1 MATVYGVVANYVNDD
16 YIVSQTDYVLGPAE
30 LEITASATA
39 IIEQVGFVRGG
50 SIEWNVPT
58 SWAAWTRNRW
68 SPGIPASMVISA
80 SSTATRVRSGTAVAN
95 LALTASST
103 GNVTFSA
110 LNIAPQLTITTS
122 STGNVTFSAR
132 NIAPQLTLTAVA
144 DARRTRG
151 SPATAQLTIT
161 ADADARRTRGSPAV
175 ANLVLTTDATG
186 VVRLTG
192 TAVAD
197 LILTADATGQLRL
210 FGQATANLVLTTT
223 LTGGLVQKPSNPNTT
238 YSVPSETRIY
248 VTEHDAINDSAGLH
262 LGHNY
267 YKLPIN
273 VGETRVYKVL
283 TDTRTATVPSETRI
297 QPTEV
302 F

>member
-95 LALTASST
+95 LALTASSI

-197 LILTADATGQLRL
+197 LVLTADATGQLRL
-210 FGQATANLVLTTT
+210 FGEATANLVLTFDVASAV
-223 LTGGLVQKPSNPNTT
+223 VQPPVPATT
-238 YSVPSETRIY
+238 YLVPSETRIY
-248 VTEHDAINDSAGLH
+248 PVIGRKQNNRIFVIE
-262 LGHNY
+262 Y
-267 YKLPIN
+267 
-273 VGETRVYKVL
+273 GESREYPVIS
-283 TDTRTATVPSETRI
+283 DTRTKVIQSETRK
-297 QPTEV
+297 QPMEV
-302 F
+302 Y